1 MNGLLQDLRYALRQ
15 LRRNIGSSAIAIGTL
30 ALGIGAST
38 AIFSVVYGVLLSSLP
53 YQKPD
58 QIVQLWEVNSS
69 GGHTRFADPNFEDM
83 RSQARS
89 FEGMAEMY
97 SGEAVVS
104 AGETPDRIS
113 VAHVSKDFFSVMGV
127 QPVVGRL
134 FAAEEQ
140 HFGAAPTALVSY
152 SHWKLHLHEAHDLSA
167 VKFTVANM
175 PVVLVG
181 VLPPGF
187 SFPDNSQ
194 IWLARETDVRFP
206 SRSAHNW
213 QVVARLRD
221 DSSLDRARAEASA
234 IAHNLFRQYGTEDMT
249 MVDAAVL
256 PLRNALTANI
266 RPALLVLLGVV
277 GLLLLVACANLMNLS
292 LAQASARAGEL
303 AIRSALGVS
312 RWRMLRQFLAE
323 AFLISLLGSCGGVSA
338 AYFGIQ
344 GLRALAPG
352 NIPRL
357 NDISLN
363 LAVLWFALGLSL
375 TVATVLGVVTALRAT
390 SSNLQG
396 TLAAGRTQVSSLR
409 SQHSGRII
417 VAGQIAVTFTLLVG
431 AGLLGRS
438 MLHVLSVHPGFQT
451 QHVLTIDLKLPDL
464 EGQKS
469 AQRVQ
474 FLDQLMSRLQT
485 LPGVQTV
492 GGTNA
497 LPIASGPDD
506 GDFAILNPQQLSPA
520 QQALIERSAQVS
532 VDKAG
537 PAFVKEFTEFLTG
550 LFHDKAHTGN
560 ADFVVASQDYFQSLG
575 IPLLE
580 GRLFNEA
587 DGPNAPQVAVISE
600 STARQKWPNQN
611 PIGQTIEYGNMDG
624 DLRPLTIVG
633 VVGEVRTRSLEWAPR
648 PTIYVN
654 YRQRPRATS
663 QFSIVLRT
671 TAGPAAIFSAA
682 RRILSQIDSTVPPRF
697 NTLDE
702 ILSESLDSRRF
713 NLLLVAV
720 FAATALLLALG
731 GVFGVLAYSVAQRTR
746 EIGVRIALGASTT
759 SVLKMVLRQGV
770 LTAVVG
776 IVSGLLD
783 CFLLTRFMRS
793 LLFEVGSSDPLTLAG
808 VALLLIVTT
817 ALASYIPARR
827 AAKVDPMVALRYE

>member
-1 MNGLLQDLRYALRQ
+1 MNGWSQDLRYALRQ
-15 LRRNIGSSAIAIGTL
+15 LRRNVGSSAIAIGTL

-38 AIFSVVYGVLLSSLP
+38 TIFSVVYGVLLRSLP
-53 YQKPD
+53 YYKPD
-58 QIVQLWEVNSS
+58 RIVQLWEVNSS
-69 GGHTRFADPNFEDM
+69 GGQVRFADPNFEDM
-83 RSQARS
+83 RSQAHS

-97 SGEAVVS
+97 SDEAVVS
-104 AGETPDRIS
+104 SGEAPDRIN

-127 QPVVGRL
+127 QVVVGRL
-134 FAAEEQ
+134 FAGEEQ
-140 HFGAAPTALVSY
+140 HFGASPTALVSY
-152 SHWKLHLHEAHDLSA
+152 SYWKLHLHEARDLAA
-167 VKFTVANM
+167 VKFTIANT

-187 SFPDNSQ
+187 CFPDNSQ
-194 IWLARETDVRFP
+194 IWLARETDVRLP

-221 DSSLDRARAEASA
+221 DASLDRARAETSA
-234 IAHNLFRQYGTEDMT
+234 IAHNLFQQYGSEDMT

-312 RWRMLRQFLAE
+312 RWRMMRQFLVE
-323 AFLISLLGSCGGVSA
+323 ALLVSLLGSCGGVMA
-338 AYFGIQ
+338 ANFGIH

-352 NIPRL
+352 NLPRL

-363 LAVLWFALGLSL
+363 LPVLWFALGLSL
-375 TVATVLGVVTALRAT
+375 AVATILGALTALRAT
-390 SSNLQG
+390 SANLQA
-396 TLAAGRTQVSSLR
+396 TLAAGRTQVSGLR

-417 VAGQIAVTFTLLVG
+417 VAGQIAVTLTLLVG

-438 MLHVLSVHPGFQT
+438 MLRVLSVRPGFQT

-464 EGQKS
+464 DGQKS
-469 AQRVQ
+469 TPRVQ
-474 FLDQLMSRLQT
+474 FLDQLMSRMQT

-497 LPIASGPDD
+497 LPLVSGPDD
-506 GDFAILNPQQLSPA
+506 GDFAILNPGQLSPA
-520 QQALIERSAQVS
+520 QQALIERSTQVS
-532 VDKAG
+532 IDKAG
-537 PAFVKEFTEFLTG
+537 PAFLKDFTEFLTG
-550 LFHDKAHTGN
+550 LFHDTERTGN
-560 ADFVVASQDYFQSLG
+560 ADFVVASQGYFQCLG
-575 IPLLE
+575 IPLRD
-580 GRLFNEA
+580 GRLFNDA
-587 DGPNAPQVAVISE
+587 DGPNAPHVAVISE
-600 STARQKWPNQN
+600 SAARQKWPNQN
-611 PIGQTIEYGNMDG
+611 PIGQAIEFGNMDG
-624 DLRPLTIVG
+624 DLHPLTIVG
-633 VVGEVRTRSLEWAPR
+633 VVGEVRARSLEWTPR
-648 PTIYVN
+648 PTVYVN

-663 QFSIVLRT
+663 QFSIVLLA
-671 TAGPAAIFSAA
+671 TADPAAIFPAA

-746 EIGVRIALGASTT
+746 EIGVRIALGATT
-759 SVLKMVLRQGV
+759 SNVLKMVLRQGA
-770 LTAVVG
+770 LTTLVG
-776 IVSGLLD
+776 MAIGLLG

-793 LLFEVGSSDPLTLAG
+793 LLFEVGPGDPLTLTAVG
-808 VALLLIVTT
+808 LLLVVAAAI
-817 ALASYIPARR
+817 ASYIPARR

>member
-1 MNGLLQDLRYALRQ
+1 MNGWSQDLRYALRQ
-15 LRRNIGSSAIAIGTL
+15 LRRNVGSSAIAIGTL

-38 AIFSVVYGVLLSSLP
+38 AIFSVVYGVLLRSLP
-53 YQKPD
+53 YYKPD
-58 QIVQLWEVNSS
+58 RIVQLWEVNAS
-69 GGHTRFADPNFEDM
+69 GGHTRFADPNFEDL
-83 RSQARS
+83 RSQAHS
-89 FEGMAEMY
+89 FEGMAEMD

-104 AGETPDRIS
+104 SGEAPDRLN

-127 QPVVGRL
+127 QPVVGRT

-140 HFGAAPTALVSY
+140 HFGASPTALVSY
-152 SHWKLHLHEAHDLSA
+152 SYWKLHLHETGDLGA
-167 VKFTVANM
+167 VKFTVSNT

-194 IWLARETDVRFP
+194 IWLARETDVRLP

-213 QVVARLRD
+213 QVIARLRD
-221 DSSLDRARAEASA
+221 DASLDRARAETSA
-234 IAHNLFRQYGTEDMT
+234 IAHNLFQQYGSEDMT

-256 PLRNALTANI
+256 SLRNALTATI
-266 RPALLVLLGVV
+266 RPALLVLLAVV

-312 RWRMLRQFLAE
+312 RWRMMRQFLAE
-323 AFLISLLGSCGGVSA
+323 ALLVSGLGSCGGVVA

-344 GLRALAPG
+344 ELRALAPG
-352 NIPRL
+352 HLPRL

-363 LAVLWFALGLSL
+363 LSVLWFALGLSL
-375 TVATVLGVVTALRAT
+375 AVAIILGVLTALRAA
-390 SSNLQG
+390 SANLQG
-396 TLAAGRTQVSSLR
+396 TLTAGRTQVSSLR
-409 SQHSGRII
+409 SQQSGRII
-417 VAGQIAVTFTLLVG
+417 VAGQIAVTLTLLVG

-438 MLHVLSVHPGFQT
+438 MLRVLSVRPGFQT
-451 QHVLTIDLKLPDL
+451 QHVLTMDLKLPDL
-464 EGQKS
+464 DGQNS

-474 FLDQLMSRLQT
+474 FLDQLMSRMQT

-497 LPIASGPDD
+497 LPLASGPDD
-506 GDFAILNPQQLSPA
+506 GDFAILNPRQLSPA
-520 QQALIERSAQVS
+520 QQALIERSTQIS
-532 VDKAG
+532 IDKAS
-537 PAFVKEFTEFLTG
+537 PAFLKDFNEFLTG
-550 LFHDKAHTGN
+550 LFHDTERTGN
-560 ADFVVASQDYFQSLG
+560 ADFVVASQGYFQSLG
-575 IPLLE
+575 IPLRE
-580 GRLFNEA
+580 GRLFNNL
-587 DGPNAPQVAVISE
+587 DGPNAPHVAVISE
-600 STARQKWPNQN
+600 SAARQKWPNQN
-611 PIGQTIEYGNMDG
+611 PIGQTIEFGNMDG
-624 DLRPLTIVG
+624 DLHPLTIVG
-633 VVGEVRTRSLEWAPR
+633 VVGEVRARSLEWAPR
-648 PTIYVN
+648 PTVYVN

-663 QFSIVLRT
+663 QFSIVLLV
-671 TAGPAAIFSAA
+671 TADPAAVFSAA

-697 NTLDE
+697 NTLND

-746 EIGVRIALGASTT
+746 EIGLRIALGAST
-759 SVLKMVLRQGV
+759 SNVLKMVLRQGV
-770 LTAVVG
+770 LTTVAG
-776 IVSGLLD
+776 MAIGLFG

-793 LLFEVGSSDPLTLAG
+793 LLFEVGPGDPLTLAA
-808 VALLLIVTT
+808 VALLVVVAAAI
-817 ALASYIPARR
+817 ASYIPARR